1 MPLIRL
7 MVGLMHGFGVILRWT
22 LLVVWAVVR
31 TGMMLLIAIATV
43 LLIVARL
50 ERPRLS
56 Y

>member
-1 MPLIRL
+1 
-7 MVGLMHGFGVILRWT
+7 MVGLMRGVGVILRWT
-22 LLVVWAVVR
+22 FLVVWAVVR
-31 TGMMLLIAIATV
+31 TGMLVLAAIVTV